1 MRVINSS
8 NFDKATIPEKS
19 CEAAVHINGYF
30 AKNGYFNSYFL
41 TKKFGECCK
50 SHCYGNLHE
59 SECNYFKN

>member
-41 TKKFGECCK
+41 TKKFGE
-50 SHCYGNLHE
+50 
-59 SECNYFKN
+59 